1 LGKRE
6 LKEGVHNSQIMS
18 NLNLKKQF
26 WCGLI
31 LASVFLTGCG
41 PAKAGI
47 GKVFVELI
55 QVGIKSAVKNSDQV
69 LKGTSRSFDNVLP
82 TLGRATVR
90 GASRSYDSDR
100 ERSY

>member
-1 LGKRE
+1 
-6 LKEGVHNSQIMS
+6 MS
-18 NLNLKKQF
+18 SSNLKKIC
-26 WCGLI
+26 WSGLI

-55 QVGIKSAVKNSDQV
+55 EAGIKSAAKNSDKV
-69 LKGTSRSFDNVLP
+69 IKGASRSSDNVLP
-82 TLGRATVR
+82 ALGRATVR

>member
-1 LGKRE
+1 
-6 LKEGVHNSQIMS
+6 MS
-18 NLNLKKQF
+18 NSNLKKIC
-26 WCGLI
+26 WSGLI

-47 GKVFVELI
+47 GKVFAEVIEA
-55 QVGIKSAVKNSDQV
+55 GIKSAARNGDSVI
-69 LKGTSRSFDNVLP
+69 KGASRSSDNALP
-82 TLGRATVR
+82 ALGRATVR

>member
-1 LGKRE
+1 
-6 LKEGVHNSQIMS
+6 MS
-18 NLNLKKQF
+18 NSNLKKIC
-26 WCGLI
+26 WSGLI

-41 PAKAGI
+41 PAKAGL

-55 QVGIKSAVKNSDQV
+55 EAGVKSAAKNSDKV
-69 LKGTSRSFDNVLP
+69 LKGASRSSDNAFP
-82 TLGRATVR
+82 ALGRATVR

>member
-1 LGKRE
+1 MKRE

-18 NLNLKKQF
+18 NLNLNKIF
-26 WCGLI
+26 SVGLL
-31 LASVFLTGCG
+31 LASVFVTGCG
-41 PAKAGI
+41 PAKAGL

-55 QVGIKSAVKNSDQV
+55 EVGIKSAAKNSDKV
-69 LKGTSRSFDNVLP
+69 IKGASSSSDNVFP
-82 TLGRATVR
+82 ALGRATVR

>member
-1 LGKRE
+1 
-6 LKEGVHNSQIMS
+6 MS
-18 NLNLKKQF
+18 NLNLNKIC
-26 WCGLI
+26 WGGLI

-41 PAKAGI
+41 PAKAGL

-55 QVGIKSAVKNSDQV
+55 EAGIKSAAKNSDKV
-69 LKGTSRSFDNVLP
+69 IKGTSRSSDNVLP
-82 TLGRATVR
+82 ALGRATVR

>member
-1 LGKRE
+1 
-6 LKEGVHNSQIMS
+6 MS
-18 NLNLKKQF
+18 NSNLKKIC
-26 WCGLI
+26 WSGLI